1 MVSLVSL
8 TFDVDLLLRLFKTTM
23 EVSSIEDNEE
33 LTLEACE
40 LLKNLIVKHLLT
52 EFALF

>member
-8 TFDVDLLLRLFKTTM
+8 LTFDVDILLRLFNTTV
-23 EVSSIEDNEE
+23 EVSSIEDNDE

-40 LLKNLIVKHLLT
+40 VE
-52 EFALF
+52 EFDCETFVD

>member
-8 TFDVDLLLRLFKTTM
+8 LTFDVDILLRLFNTTV
-23 EVSSIEDNEE
+23 EVSSMEDNDE

-40 LLKNLIVKHLLT
+40 VEELDCETFVD
-52 EFALF
+52 